1 MKAGTDWKHKGRESN
16 KIKQE
21 PPGEKKKKAVAIKMR
36 KGQPVCGR
44 AEEMLQEER
53 AANVPRGMAQVTAE
67 AIVSNAA
74 VTS

>member
-1 MKAGTDWKHKGRESN
+1 
-16 KIKQE
+16 
-21 PPGEKKKKAVAIKMR
+21 MR

>member
-21 PPGEKKKKAVAIKMR
+21 PPGGKKKAVAIKMR
-36 KGQPVCGR
+36 KGQGVCGR

-53 AANVPRGMAQVTAE
+53 AANMPRGMAQVTAE

>member
-1 MKAGTDWKHKGRESN
+1 MCCICERIKEEKG
-16 KIKQE
+16 
-21 PPGEKKKKAVAIKMR
+21 
-36 KGQPVCGR
+36 VCGR

-53 AANVPRGMAQVTAE
+53 AANMPRGMAQVTAE

>member
-1 MKAGTDWKHKGRESN
+1 
-16 KIKQE
+16 
-21 PPGEKKKKAVAIKMR
+21 MR

-53 AANVPRGMAQVTAE
+53 AENVPRGMAQVTAE